1 MTVKE
6 FYQRITGRYLWG
18 NLLAMLLTLVVVI
31 VGVFIF
37 LNFYTH
43 HGETIAVPDLRGQR
57 TEVAMRK
64 LEALGM
70 RGEVVDT
77 GYNPRELADVILDQD
92 LEPGYQ
98 VKVNRLIRLTVNA
111 ASPRPVT
118 LPDIADN
125 CSLREAKMRL
135 EILGFR
141 LTPIR
146 RIRGDLDWVYAVEAR
161 GKEVRK
167 GDKLNVNIPL
177 TLVVGDGAEDEVFNG
192 NDSLDR
198 LYFSRDT
205 TSTSTIE
212 E

>member
-18 NLLAMLLTLVVVI
+18 YLVAMLLTLVVVI
-31 VGVFIF
+31 VGVFVF

-177 TLVVGDGAEDEVFNG
+177 TLVVGDGTEDEVFNG

-205 TSTSTIE
+205 TSTSKIDE
-212 E
+212 

>member
-31 VGVFIF
+31 VGVFVF

-177 TLVVGDGAEDEVFNG
+177 TLVVGDGTEDEVFNG

-205 TSTSTIE
+205 TSTSKIE

>member
-18 NLLAMLLTLVVVI
+18 NLLAMLLTLVVGI
-31 VGVFIF
+31 VGVFVF

-177 TLVVGDGAEDEVFNG
+177 TLVVGDGTEDEVFNG

-205 TSTSTIE
+205 TSTSKIE